1 MQHITEGVWM
11 GRRYIKCHGCGA
23 VANDPAA
30 FRSFAHAHQGCAAR
44 MQQAAAPGYGG
55 LGDAIAAGTKA
66 IGIQPCAPCQR
77 RQAMLN
83 RAVPRLFRR

>member
-11 GRRYIKCHGCGA
+11 GRRYVKCHGCGA
-23 VANDPAA
+23 VEYNPAA
-30 FRSFAHAHQGCAAR
+30 VRAFMQGHQSCAAR
-44 MQQAAAPGYGG
+44 MHAPAAAGYGG

-66 IGIQPCAPCQR
+66 VGIEPCTPCQR